1 MFFAK
6 PGEYEPCGMFT
17 WGHALLLSI
26 TILCII
32 IALHFSKK
40 CSHEQVKKIIKIST
54 IVLWIVEIIKII
66 FNLSVG
72 LVKEPNHYVPL
83 YYCSII
89 LYAGIL
95 SSFCKGALKKIGDI
109 FIAVGALVG
118 GSFFL
123 SCPNTS
129 IAMYPLWHFLS
140 IQSFFF
146 HGTMVYLGILVHI
159 TSYVDLKLSDI
170 KYYAIIIIIMLIIS
184 YFANKVLD
192 TNFMF
197 ISKDFPGTPVSVIYK
212 LSGNIFTIVMSVLHI
227 LLPFF
232 LVYPLRRL
240 AIKVSER
247 KSV

>member
-6 PGEYEPCGMFT
+6 PGEYEPCGMYT
-17 WGHALLLSI
+17 WGHYLLLAI
-26 TILCII
+26 TIIAII
-32 IALHFSKK
+32 LGLHYSKK
-40 CSHEQVKKIIKIST
+40 CNKEQVKKIIMRST
-54 IVLWIVEIIKII
+54 IILWIVEIIKII

-109 FIAVGALVG
+109 FIATGAIVG
-118 GSFFL
+118 GGFFL

-129 IAMYPLWHFLS
+129 IAMYPLWHYLS

-159 TSYVDLKLSDI
+159 TNYVDLQLSDI
-170 KYYAIIIIIMLIIS
+170 KYYASLISIMLVLS
-184 YFANKVLD
+184 YIANKFLD

-197 ISKDFPGTPVSVIYK
+197 ISKDFPGTPVAVIYNLTGK
-212 LSGNIFTIVMSVLHI
+212 FFTIVMSVLHMT
-227 LLPFF
+227 LPFF
-232 LVYPLRRL
+232 MVYPVKALIVRRY
-240 AIKVSER
+240 ER
-247 KSV
+247 KTA

>member
-6 PGEYEPCGMFT
+6 PGEYEPCGMFS

-26 TILCII
+26 TIIF
-32 IALHFSKK
+32 IALGLFFSRK
-40 CSHEQVKKIIKIST
+40 CSHEKVKKIITIST

-89 LYAGIL
+89 LYAGIF
-95 SSFCKGALKKIGDI
+95 SSFCKGALKKVGDN

-129 IAMYPLWHFLS
+129 IAMYPLWHYLS

-146 HGTMVYLGILVHI
+146 HGTMVYLGLLVHI
-159 TSYVDLKLSDI
+159 TNYVDLKLSDI
-170 KYYAIIIIIMLIIS
+170 KYYIAIIAVMLVVS
-184 YFANKVLD
+184 YFANKALD

-197 ISKDFPGTPVSVIYK
+197 ISKNFPGTPVSVIY
-212 LSGNIFTIVMSVLHI
+212 NFTGRFFTSVMSILHMT
-227 LLPFF
+227 LPFF
-232 LVYPLRRL
+232 LVYPFRKL
-240 AIKVSER
+240 AVKVSER
-247 KSV
+247 KRA

>member
-26 TILCII
+26 TIICII
-32 IALHFSKK
+32 LGLHFSKK
-40 CSHEQVKKIIKIST
+40 CSKEQVKKIITIST
-54 IVLWIVEIIKII
+54 VVLWIVEIIKII

-95 SSFCKGALKKIGDI
+95 SSFCKGILKKIGDI
-109 FIAVGALVG
+109 FIAVGALIG
-118 GSFFL
+118 GAFFL

-129 IAMYPLWHFLS
+129 IAMYPLWHYLS

-159 TSYVDLKLSDI
+159 TDYVDLKLSDI
-170 KYYAIIIIIMLIIS
+170 KYYMIIIAVMLVIS
-184 YFANKVLD
+184 YFANKALD

-197 ISKDFPGTPVSVIYK
+197 ISKDFPGTPVSVIYH
-212 LSGNIFTIVMSVLHI
+212 LSGKLFTVVMSVLHMT
-227 LLPFF
+227 LPFF
-232 LVYPLRRL
+232 LVYPVRRL
-240 AIKVSER
+240 AVKVSER
-247 KSV
+247 KSA

>member
-40 CSHEQVKKIIKIST
+40 CNHEQVKKIIKIST

-95 SSFCKGALKKIGDI
+95 SSFCKGTLKKIGDV

-159 TSYVDLKLSDI
+159 TDYVDLKLSDI
-170 KYYAIIIIIMLIIS
+170 NYYASIIFVMLIIS
-184 YFANKVLD
+184 YFANKALD

-197 ISKDFPGTPVSVIYK
+197 ISKNFPGTPVDVIYQLTGK
-212 LSGNIFTIVMSVLHI
+212 AFTAVMCFLHMT
-227 LLPFF
+227 LPFA

-240 AIKVSER
+240 AVRYYER
-247 KSV
+247 KRA